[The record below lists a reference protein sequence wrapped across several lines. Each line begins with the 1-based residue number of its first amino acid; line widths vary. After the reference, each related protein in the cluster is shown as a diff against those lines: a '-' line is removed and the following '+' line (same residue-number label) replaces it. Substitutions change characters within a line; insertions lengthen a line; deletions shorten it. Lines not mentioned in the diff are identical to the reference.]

1 MHTEES
7 AHAAPR
13 GSFTHSPTGFRR
25 MTPGLLKADR
35 TAEKFTGLP
44 NGLEK
49 HGQLL
54 AAFKAA
60 APRLGISPRLVHAV
74 DYLFSHTKPQDWQSD
89 SRPIVWPSNETLG
102 VALILER
109 SQVKEIIRRLI
120 ELGLV
125 TMKDSPNGK
134 RYGNRHPK
142 TGSIIEAYGF
152 DLSLFAVR
160 YAEFVRLAQEHADE
174 RRAMKSLRR
183 QRTIAHKGIIQ
194 ILETAR
200 EYGFDDDEWQTLSR
214 ETRDL
219 VRALKD
225 VERLDE
231 MDAGVKS
238 LQRRWQAARERIE
251 FFLGTVDSD
260 PKEPEKWPHYN
271 NYNPPI
277 NLQEDTVI
285 AAKGSSDPQGP
296 SSSQSQTP
304 GPDRTNSNLPTAS
317 PPPRTDKGMVHSIA
331 ASEMPRLAPKLKQHL
346 RGPDPTWPDIVDA
359 ADWLRSDLG
368 VSKSLWGE
376 ACLAMGR
383 DLAAVAIAIITT
395 KEPGEI
401 RSPGGYF
408 RGMLAKHIAG
418 ELHLERTVWR
428 LRRAIDPDRY
438 APKERP
444 PRRDAYDG

>member
-1 MHTEES
+1 
-7 AHAAPR
+7 
-13 GSFTHSPTGFRR
+13 

-60 APRLGISPRLVHAV
+60 RPRLGISPRLVHAV
-74 DYLFSHTKPQDWQSD
+74 DYLFSHTKPQDWQPD
-89 SRPIVWPSNETLG
+89 SRPIVWPSNEILRLALG
-102 VALILER
+102 LER
-109 SQVKEIIRRLI
+109 SQAKEIVRQLI

-142 TGSIIEAYGF
+142 TGRIIEAYGF

-160 YAEFVRLAQEHADE
+160 HAEFVRLAEEQEAE
-174 RRAMKSLRR
+174 RRAMRSLRR

-200 EYGFDDDEWQTLSR
+200 EYGFEDDEWQTLSR

-225 VERLDE
+225 VERPAE
-231 MDAGVKS
+231 MEAGVKS

-251 FFLGTVDSD
+251 VLLGVVNSD
-260 PKEPEKWPHYN
+260 PKEPENRPHYN
-271 NYNPPI
+271 NYNPSV
-277 NLQEDTVI
+277 NLKEDTVI
-285 AAKGSSDPQGP
+285 AAKGSSRLADP
-296 SSSQSQTP
+296 SSSQSQVP
-304 GPDRTNSNLPTAS
+304 GLDGTKSSSPSVAP
-317 PPPRTDKGMVHSIA
+317 PPPRTDRGMVHSIA
-331 ASEMPRLAPKLKQHL
+331 ANEMPRLAPKLKQYLH
-346 RGPDPTWPDIVDA
+346 RPDPTWPDIVDA

-383 DLAAVAIAIITT
+383 DLAAVAIAVITT
-395 KEPGEI
+395 KEPGEVKN
-401 RSPGGYF
+401 PGGYF
-408 RGMLAKHIAG
+408 RGMLAKHLTG

-438 APKERP
+438 PAKQRP
-444 PRRDAYDG
+444 RGRDAHNG